1 MYSQRQLQASFTVSR
16 TLMDPMARLR
26 RAVWRRLDYG
36 PQFLGHYRNRRQIGL
51 TPAHAFRSAR
61 ERMRKRDP

>member
-1 MYSQRQLQASFTVSR
+1 
-16 TLMDPMARLR
+16 MDPMARLR

-36 PQFLGHYRNRRQIGL
+36 PRLLHHYRNRRQIGE

-61 ERMRKRDP
+61 ERMRLPDS